1 MRTQGVL
8 LVAVAAAVAFFDVHV
23 PGNVVLSLILMLIQL
38 WLFERCLL
46 FSTRAKIKEDIFLF
60 VFSRAEEACCFN

>member
-8 LVAVAAAVAFFDVHV
+8 LVAVAFFDVHV
-23 PGNVVLSLILMLIQL
+23 PSNVVLSLILMLIQL

-46 FSTRAKIKEDIFLF
+46 LALGAKIKEDIFLYLSF
-60 VFSRAEEACCFN
+60 HAQRKRVVLFMI